1 MPTQSFFGRYSKMIH
16 LHIAAIYCPSFC
28 AHSAQAAEAVT
39 LSARRQWQQRGRRE
53 HHKRID
59 AHLQTHA
66 ECKSHVKPPV
76 SGCLYFV
83 LLHGNSMACIPRILQ
98 PVAHC
103 FVPSRINAVAL
114 LKIYG
119 FVRILYAVCFSHY
132 IVCFAGRGTT
142 SQSFA
147 QEQQHWFR

>member
-1 MPTQSFFGRYSKMIH
+1 MVILSNGLVVIEIQIVKLRLCAHSEFWGRYSKMVH

-28 AHSAQAAEAVT
+28 AHCAMWRTQAAEAVT

-66 ECKSHVKPPV
+66 GCKSHVKPPV

-83 LLHGNSMACIPRILQ
+83 LLHGKSMACIPRILQ

-114 LKIYG
+114 LKI
-119 FVRILYAVCFSHY
+119 
-132 IVCFAGRGTT
+132 
-142 SQSFA
+142 
-147 QEQQHWFR
+147 WFCAYTICRLLFI